1 MDYSLAA
8 LKLLCVQLKDAR
20 ESPSQ
25 NAVTLGGILFQR
37 VWLQG
42 VLVSPPDDDGRL
54 LLDDGTGVVQIY
66 LSGDFRIRQWN
77 TGFFFNFSFLIF
89 VQQNNYDTRILEFCE
104 RGWRRI
110 LANFGFRIAGMY
122 VMVVGG
128 FVIRTD
134 DIPVIKVNSHIS
146 LHIFSINFGLKFDIS
161 FGSV

>member
-1 MDYSLAA
+1 MTAGCFSTMAPASFRYISPATS
-8 LKLLCVQLKDAR
+8 
-20 ESPSQ
+20 ESV
-25 NAVTLGGILFQR
+25 N
-37 VWLQG
+37 
-42 VLVSPPDDDGRL
+42 
-54 LLDDGTGVVQIY
+54 GTQV
-66 LSGDFRIRQWN
+66 
-77 TGFFFNFSFLIF
+77 FFFNFSFLIF
-89 VQQNNYDTRILEFCE
+89 VKQNNYDMRILEFCE
-104 RGWRRI
+104 REWRRI